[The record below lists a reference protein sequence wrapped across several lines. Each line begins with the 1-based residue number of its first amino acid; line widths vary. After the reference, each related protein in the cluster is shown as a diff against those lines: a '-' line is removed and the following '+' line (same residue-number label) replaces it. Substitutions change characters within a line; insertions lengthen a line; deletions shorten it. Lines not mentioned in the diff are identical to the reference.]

1 MEIGEALREFAT
13 ARGDLGRVVDMLLR
27 AVVDETIALSEDQQ
41 DILESAILDVTHGGY
56 AGLITSYMDIL
67 PIATWLNTLG
77 IKHLL
82 DRR

>member
-1 MEIGEALREFAT
+1 MEIGEALREFAA

-27 AVVDETIALSEDQQ
+27 AVVDETIALSEDEQ
-41 DILESAILDVTHGGY
+41 DILESAILDVTHEGDSDK
-56 AGLITSYMDIL
+56 ITLTVDVL

-82 DRR
+82 ARR